1 MCILINKKLY
11 DYRLKQKILYIDKVN
26 PNVLQN
32 YGDLFLEEG
41 LLSDALDFYQK
52 ANYNS
57 GMQKI
62 KDIAFDKGDVMLFQ
76 QVTKALHLEL
86 KPADWEDIGQKA
98 IDLKKYFFAQHAL
111 EKADNEEMLNSLKKI
126 MQNEGDGK
134 SA

>member
-1 MCILINKKLY
+1 MINTKLY

-26 PNVLQN
+26 PHVLQN
-32 YGDLFLEEG
+32 YGDMFLEEG

-62 KDIAFDKGDVMLFQ
+62 KDIAFDSGDVMLFQ
-76 QVTKALHLEL
+76 QTAKALHMEL
-86 KPADWEDIGQKA
+86 RPADWEGIGQKA
-98 IDLKKYFFAQHAL
+98 VDLKKYFFSQHAL
-111 EKADNEEMLNSLKKI
+111 EKANNEEMLNSLKKI
-126 MQNEGDGK
+126 IQKEKDGK

>member
-1 MCILINKKLY
+1 MINKKLY

-32 YGDLFLEEG
+32 YGDMFLEEG

-62 KDIAFDKGDVMLFQ
+62 KDIAFDSGDVMIFQ
-76 QVTKALHLEL
+76 QAAKALHLEL
-86 KPADWEDIGQKA
+86 KPADWEGIGQKA
-98 IDLKKYFFAQHAL
+98 IALKKYFFAQHAL
-111 EKADNEEMLNSLKKI
+111 ERANNEEMLNSLRQIIQKKK
-126 MQNEGDGK
+126 DGK

>member
-1 MCILINKKLY
+1 LINNKLY

-26 PNVLQN
+26 SNVLQN

-62 KDIAFDKGDVMLFQ
+62 KDIAFDRGDVMLFQ
-76 QVTKALHLEL
+76 QAAKALHMEL
-86 KPADWEDIGQKA
+86 KPSDWEGIGQKA
-98 IDLKKYFFAQHAL
+98 IDLKKYSFAQHAL
-111 EKADNEEMLNSLKKI
+111 EKANNEEMLNSLKKI
-126 MQNEGDGK
+126 IEKEEDEK

>member
-1 MCILINKKLY
+1 MINTKLY

-32 YGDLFLEEG
+32 YGDMFLEEG

-57 GMQKI
+57 GMQNI
-62 KDIAFDKGDVMLFQ
+62 KDIAFDRGDVMLFQ
-76 QVTKALHLEL
+76 QAGKALHMEL
-86 KPADWEDIGQKA
+86 KAADWEGIGQKA
-98 IDLKKYFFAQHAL
+98 IALKKYFFAQHAL
-111 EKADNEEMLNSLKKI
+111 ERANNEEMLNSLKKV
-126 MQNEGDGK
+126 MQKEADGK

>member
-1 MCILINKKLY
+1 LINNKLY

-62 KDIAFDKGDVMLFQ
+62 KDIAFDRGDVMLFQ
-76 QVTKALHLEL
+76 QAAKALHMEL
-86 KPADWEDIGQKA
+86 KPADWEGIGQKA
-98 IDLKKYFFAQHAL
+98 IDLKKYSFAQHAL
-111 EKADNEEMLNSLKKI
+111 EKANNEEMLNSLKKI
-126 MQNEGDGK
+126 IQKEEDEK